1 MRRLVGLQFRFSYK
15 KGFENKVVDAL
26 STVGIHFNAISA
38 IVLVW
43 VLEILKPYQNDSAAK
58 ELL

>member
-1 MRRLVGLQFRFSYK
+1 
-15 KGFENKVVDAL
+15 VVDAL

-43 VLEILKPYQNDSAAK
+43 VLEILKPYHNDSAAK